1 MLVSGTGIGKGATNG
16 GAFITNIEA
25 DTPTAGTYKITLS
38 VVNTDAVSSATFS
51 WKTIG
56 DNFSTYISSG
66 FGWNNLF
73 TIQVPSPTIPANFTG
88 MPPMIYT
95 EGSRTWVTITGKRL
109 NPSNVKFYDNN
120 YIGILHPLTSIEE
133 VLVTSMVTG
142 ASPNSI
148 SFNLSVNKNSQ
159 SYVTRTNSQDS
170 SWLTQ
175 DFITGDDTMHF
186 YNASNL
192 VEQVNTTVNVVEVDS
207 VVYAYVQCDINTVK
221 QVEVYN
227 NTTLETLTDDST
239 YGITLVNG
247 RAAIVFISGA
257 NAGDLVT
264 VSLIIGNIVEING
277 EKIKFNS
284 ININNNTITG
294 LTRGVQGTTTLE
306 THTKNSIG
314 FGISPARRLTETQ
327 YSENWNSYE
336 ITSFGDPLQIST
348 TTEGIFLNSIN

>member
-1 MLVSGTGIGKGATNG
+1 
-16 GAFITNIEA
+16 
-25 DTPTAGTYKITLS
+25 
-38 VVNTDAVSSATFS
+38 
-51 WKTIG
+51 
-56 DNFSTYISSG
+56 
-66 FGWNNLF
+66 
-73 TIQVPSPTIPANFTG
+73 
-88 MPPMIYT
+88 
-95 EGSRTWVTITGKRL
+95 
-109 NPSNVKFYDNN
+109 
-120 YIGILHPLTSIEE
+120 
-133 VLVTSMVTG
+133 
-142 ASPNSI
+142 
-148 SFNLSVNKNSQ
+148 
-159 SYVTRTNSQDS
+159 
-170 SWLTQ
+170 LTQ
-175 DFITGDDTMHF
+175 DFITGEDTMHF
-186 YNASNL
+186 YNVSNL
-192 VEQVNTTVNVVEVDS
+192 VEQINTTVNVVEVDS

-227 NTTLETLTDDST
+227 NTTLETLTDNST